1 MLVVSTETVR
11 KLPVTLR
18 IGTGR
23 VFAIALNG
31 VLVLVFKRD
40 ITERRFFLF
49 REKRLSL
56 KRKRQLDYLLSPA
69 VSTVLRPSLEAI
81 VQCMT

>member
-11 KLPVTLR
+11 KLPVPLR

-40 ITERRFFLF
+40 ITERFFL
-49 REKRLSL
+49 
-56 KRKRQLDYLLSPA
+56 LL
-69 VSTVLRPSLEAI
+69 
-81 VQCMT
+81 

>member
-40 ITERRFFLF
+40 ITERFFL
-49 REKRLSL
+49 
-56 KRKRQLDYLLSPA
+56 LL
-69 VSTVLRPSLEAI
+69 
-81 VQCMT
+81 